1 MKMDPSVGEKEE
13 RMAGEVDS
21 LIKMLYE
28 MIEDAKGFPLG
39 ADRCILERDKA
50 LDLLEEIRAQL
61 PLELAEAQKLIA
73 TKTEYLTGVKRE
85 ADQIKRQAEEQAR
98 QIVSADATLLAVRK
112 KSMEIVRA
120 AEERSRELRQAAND
134 FCEDA
139 LRRTEEAV
147 SAAHEEIKRSRV
159 KFRQVVGGGSS
170 APSTLSG
177 GVAYDVSKDMDMQ

>member
-1 MKMDPSVGEKEE
+1 
-13 RMAGEVDS
+13 MAGEVDS

-50 LDLLEEIRAQL
+50 LDLLEEIRSQL

-73 TKTEYLTGVKRE
+73 TRTEYLTTVKRE

-98 QIVSADATLLAVRK
+98 QMVSADATLLAVRK
-112 KSMEIVRA
+112 KCTEIVQA
-120 AEERSRELRQAAND
+120 AETRSRELRQAAND

-139 LRRTEEAV
+139 LHRTEEAV
-147 SAAHEEIKRSRV
+147 SAAHEEIKHSRI
-159 KFRQVVGGGSS
+159 KFRQAVGSTASSAS
-170 APSTLSG
+170 APSGS
-177 GVAYDVSKDMDMQ
+177 AYDVSKDIDV